1 MTMRSILYLKRYIKR
16 YWVSFAVGA
25 AAVFIANWFGL
36 LIPKYLG
43 TAIDYVKSAGALQ
56 KGLIRFAVIIVGF
69 EVIQAVFTFFMR
81 YIMFGAARNIEFD
94 FRNDFFQKLQTLHSG
109 YFDKQKVG
117 DLMARATNDMESVR
131 MLLGPGILFLINTI
145 FIFPLALYQMLN
157 VNVSLTLYSIIP
169 LLVIPPYVNIIGNQI
184 HKRYMQVQDHFST
197 ITAMVQENL
206 AGIRVIKAFVQEK
219 AQLREFDGL
228 NREFIKRNLSLA
240 KIEGWFFPGM
250 RLMGGIGIMILL
262 WMGGYRV
269 IKRQVSLGDLTAL
282 IMIHMRLF
290 WPMIAFGW
298 IISLHQRGAASL
310 KRIREIINVVPEI
323 RDTEETDHSIT
334 SIEGDIRIKNLTF
347 TYPGEANKVLENIS
361 VSIPPGKTLGIV
373 GPIGSGKSSLIR
385 LLVRL
390 YNPPPGTVFI
400 DNIDVRKIPLSVLRH
415 HTGYVFQ
422 EPFLFSDTIY
432 NNIALDVKNAGKE
445 MVEETARK
453 VQFHEEILTFPKG
466 YDTMLG
472 ERGIN
477 LSGGQKQ
484 RVALARALI
493 KDPDILILD
502 DTLSAVDTETEARI
516 LAILKKEMK
525 KRTSIVISHRLSS
538 VKNADEI
545 IFLEEG
551 QIVERGTHEELLKQG
566 GLYAAIY
573 DKQRL
578 EEEIEKEEGEPIRT

>member
-1 MTMRSILYLKRYIKR
+1 
-16 YWVSFAVGA
+16 
-25 AAVFIANWFGL
+25 
-36 LIPKYLG
+36 
-43 TAIDYVKSAGALQ
+43 
-56 KGLIRFAVIIVGF
+56 
-69 EVIQAVFTFFMR
+69 MR
-81 YIMFGAARNIEFD
+81 YIMFGAARNIEYD
-94 FRNDFFQKLQTLHSG
+94 FRNDLFLKLQTLHSG

-117 DLMARATNDMESVR
+117 DIMARATNDMDSVR

-145 FIFPLALYQMLN
+145 IIFPLALYQMLN
-157 VNVSLTLYSIIP
+157 VNISLTLYSIIP
-169 LLVIPPYVNIIGNQI
+169 LLIIPPYVNIIGNQI
-184 HKRYMQVQDHFST
+184 HKKYNLVQDHFST

-219 AQLREFDGL
+219 AQLREFEGL

-240 KIEGWFFPGM
+240 RIEGGFFPGM
-250 RLMGGIGIMILL
+250 RLMGGVGILILL
-262 WMGGYRV
+262 WIGGYRV
-269 IKRQVSLGDLTAL
+269 INKQVSLGNLTTL

-310 KRIREIINVVPEI
+310 KRIREIIEVVPEI
-323 RDTEETDHSIT
+323 RDTEETDHAIT
-334 SIEGDIRIKNLTF
+334 AIEGDIRIENLGF
-347 TYPGEANKVLENIS
+347 TYPGETNTVLANIS
-361 VSIPPGKTLGIV
+361 LAIPRGKTLGIV
-373 GPIGSGKSSLIR
+373 GPIGSGKSTLIR

-390 YNPPPGTVFI
+390 YNPPQGTVFI
-400 DNIDVRKIPLSVLRH
+400 DGTDVLKIPLRVLRH
-415 HTGYVFQ
+415 HIGYVFQ
-422 EPFLFSDTIY
+422 EPFLFSDTIE
-432 NNIALDVKNAGKE
+432 NNIAFDVKTATRE
-445 MVEETARK
+445 MVEETAQK
-453 VQFHEEILTFPKG
+453 VQFHEEILAFPKG

-484 RVALARALI
+484 RLALARALI

-516 LAILKKEMK
+516 LTILKKELK

-545 IFLEEG
+545 IFMDEG
-551 QIVERGTHEELLKQG
+551 RIVERGTHEELLEQG
-566 GLYAAIY
+566 GLYAAIF

-578 EEEIEKEEGEPIRT
+578 EEEIDKEEGETADQ

>member
-1 MTMRSILYLKRYIKR
+1 MSSILYLKRYIRR
-16 YWVSFAVGA
+16 YWISFAVGA

-36 LIPKYLG
+36 LIPKYVG
-43 TAIDYVKSAGALQ
+43 AAIDYVKSAGAVQ
-56 KGLIRFAVIIVGF
+56 KGLIRFALIVVAL
-69 EVIQAVFTFFMR
+69 EIIQAAFTFLMR
-81 YIMFGAARNIEFD
+81 YIMFGAARKIEFD
-94 FRNDFFQKLQTLHSG
+94 FRNDFFRKLQNLHSG

-117 DLMARATNDMESVR
+117 DLMARATNDMDSVR

-157 VNVSLTLYSIIP
+157 VDVYLTLYSIIP
-169 LLVIPPYVNIIGNQI
+169 LLIIPPYVNIIGNQI
-184 HKRYMQVQDHFST
+184 HKRYKRVQDHFST

-219 AQLREFDGL
+219 AQLKEFDGL
-228 NREFIKRNLSLA
+228 NREFIKRNLSLE
-240 KIEGWFFPGM
+240 KIHGGFFPGM
-250 RLMGGIGIMILL
+250 RLLGGIGILILL
-262 WMGGYRV
+262 WLGGSRV
-269 IKRQVSLGDLTAL
+269 IKNQVSLGSLTAL

-310 KRIREIINVVPEI
+310 KRIREIIEVVPEI
-323 RDTEETDHSIT
+323 RDTLETDHSIT
-334 SIEGDIRIKNLTF
+334 SIEGEIRIENLTF
-347 TYPGEANKVLENIS
+347 GYPGETTKVLENIS
-361 VSIPPGKTLGIV
+361 VTIPQGKSLGIA

-400 DNIDVRKIPLSVLRH
+400 DNIDVLRIPLKVLRH
-415 HTGYVFQ
+415 HIGYVFQ

-432 NNIALDVKNAGKE
+432 NNIAFDVKNSRKE
-445 MVEETARK
+445 MVEETAHK
-453 VQFHEEILTFPKG
+453 VQFHEEILSFPKG

-484 RVALARALI
+484 RLALARALV
-493 KDPDILILD
+493 KNPDILILD

-516 LAILKKEMK
+516 LSILKKEMK

-578 EEEIEKEEGEPIRT
+578 EEEIDKEEG